1 MIQKR
6 INNKMTFV
14 YAFLLFHSLF
24 IYLDDGSG
32 IGRVL
37 QASFTLILLSLL
49 LPKLTK
55 INLKK
60 EKTLLFFVVMLCF
73 AYLSSSYLNLQS
85 KIVGNISES
94 SSKSLGVLF
103 ALRFFCLYIL
113 IKYVAIRKNA
123 YLFLKFVYYIIVA
136 YIILTDLT
144 LVFNFKLNPAEDYYL
159 IGSKFNVSYLHIY
172 GLLLYMMLYKDIYK
186 SRKFSFILIL
196 YSLLVVCVSLFVECT
211 TSITLLVIILF
222 MFITRRQFFNYWRK
236 ANFAM
241 LVLLLSSTFFFIF
254 TNFVLSQ
261 DVANFLISI
270 GKDPTFTGRTDLY
283 KMILPLIP
291 LCPFWGFGCGSAHAV
306 VETLTGFPNTQNG
319 LLEIYF
325 ENGILGVLATI
336 CIIYIVISEL
346 KKNKY
351 SAYPLLIGIY
361 AFIIISSIEI
371 TLGQTF
377 LGLCFLMRLGNEINF
392 KNV

>member
-1 MIQKR
+1 MIKKR

-32 IGRVL
+32 IGRVF
-37 QASFTLILLSLL
+37 QAFSTLILLSLL
-49 LPKLTK
+49 LPKLTM
-55 INLKK
+55 INLKR
-60 EKTLLFFVVMLCF
+60 EKTLLFLVVTLCC
-73 AYLSSSYLNLQS
+73 AYLSSSYFNYQT
-85 KIVGNISES
+85 KIVGDISATS
-94 SSKSLGVLF
+94 SQSLGVLF
-103 ALRFFCLYIL
+103 ALRFICLYIL
-113 IKYVAIRKNA
+113 TKYIAIRKNA
-123 YLFLKFVYYIIVA
+123 YLFLKYIYYIIVG
-136 YIILTDLT
+136 YIILTDLA

-159 IGSKFNVSYLHIY
+159 IGGKFNVSYLHIY
-172 GLLLYMMLYKDIYK
+172 GLLLYMLLYKDIYK
-186 SRKFSFILIL
+186 SRKFSFFLIMF
-196 YSLLVVCVSLFVECT
+196 SFLVVCVSLFVECT

-222 MFITRRQFFNYWRK
+222 MYVTKRRFFHYWRK
-236 ANFAM
+236 ASF
-241 LVLLLSSTFFFIF
+241 VLLILFLSSTFFFIF

-261 DVANFLISI
+261 DVADFLISI

-283 KMILPLIP
+283 EMILPLIP

-336 CIIYIVISEL
+336 CIIYIVISDL

-351 SAYPLLIGIY
+351 TAYPLLIGVY
-361 AFIIISSIEI
+361 AFIVISSIEI

-377 LGLCFLMRLGNEINF
+377 LGLCFFMRLGNEINF
-392 KNV
+392 KQV

>member
-1 MIQKR
+1 MIKKR

-32 IGRVL
+32 IGRVF
-37 QASFTLILLSLL
+37 QAFSTLILLSLL
-49 LPKLTK
+49 LPKLTM
-55 INLKK
+55 INLKR
-60 EKTLLFFVVMLCF
+60 EKTLLFLVVTLCC
-73 AYLSSSYLNLQS
+73 AYLSSSYFNYQT
-85 KIVGNISES
+85 KIVGDISATS
-94 SSKSLGVLF
+94 SQSLGVLF
-103 ALRFFCLYIL
+103 ALRFICLYIL
-113 IKYVAIRKNA
+113 TKYIAFRKNA
-123 YLFLKFVYYIIVA
+123 YLFLKYIYYIIVG
-136 YIILTDLT
+136 YIILTDLA

-159 IGSKFNVSYLHIY
+159 IGGKFNVSYLHIY
-172 GLLLYMMLYKDIYK
+172 GLLLYMLLYKDIYK
-186 SRKFSFILIL
+186 SRKFSFFLIMF
-196 YSLLVVCVSLFVECT
+196 SFLVVCVSLFVECT

-222 MFITRRQFFNYWRK
+222 MYVTKRRFFHYWRK
-236 ANFAM
+236 ASFA
-241 LVLLLSSTFFFIF
+241 LLILFLSSTFFFIF

-261 DVANFLISI
+261 DVADFLISI

-283 KMILPLIP
+283 EMILPLIP

-336 CIIYIVISEL
+336 CIIYIVISDL

-351 SAYPLLIGIY
+351 TAYPLLIGVY
-361 AFIIISSIEI
+361 AFIVISSIEI

-377 LGLCFLMRLGNEINF
+377 LGLCFFMRLGNEINF
-392 KNV
+392 KQV

>member
-1 MIQKR
+1 MIKKR

-32 IGRVL
+32 IGRVF
-37 QASFTLILLSLL
+37 QVFSTLILLSLL
-49 LPKLTK
+49 LPKLTM
-55 INLKK
+55 INLKR
-60 EKTLLFFVVMLCF
+60 EKTLLFLVVTLCC
-73 AYLSSSYLNLQS
+73 AYLSSSYFNYQT
-85 KIVGNISES
+85 KIVGDISATS
-94 SSKSLGVLF
+94 SQSLGVLF
-103 ALRFFCLYIL
+103 ALRFICLYIL
-113 IKYVAIRKNA
+113 TKYIAIRKNA
-123 YLFLKFVYYIIVA
+123 YLFLKYIYYIIVG
-136 YIILTDLT
+136 YIILTDLA

-159 IGSKFNVSYLHIY
+159 IGGKFNVSYLHIY
-172 GLLLYMMLYKDIYK
+172 GLLLYMLLYKDIYK
-186 SRKFSFILIL
+186 SRKFSFFLIMF
-196 YSLLVVCVSLFVECT
+196 SFLVVCVSLFVECT

-222 MFITRRQFFNYWRK
+222 MYVTKRRFFHYWRK
-236 ANFAM
+236 ASFA
-241 LVLLLSSTFFFIF
+241 LLILFLSSTFFFIF

-261 DVANFLISI
+261 DVADFLISI

-283 KMILPLIP
+283 EMILPLIP

-306 VETLTGFPNTQNG
+306 VETLIGFPNTQNG

-336 CIIYIVISEL
+336 CIIYIVISDL

-351 SAYPLLIGIY
+351 TAYPLLIGVY

-377 LGLCFLMRLGNEINF
+377 LGLCFFMRLGNEINF
-392 KNV
+392 KQV

>member
-6 INNKMTFV
+6 INNKLIFV

-32 IGRVL
+32 IGRVF
-37 QASFTLILLSLL
+37 QVFFTLILLSLL
-49 LPKLTK
+49 LPKLTV
-55 INLKK
+55 INLKR
-60 EKTLLFFVVMLCF
+60 EKTLLFLVVTLCC
-73 AYLSSSYLNLQS
+73 AYLSSSYFNYQT
-85 KIVGNISES
+85 KIVGDISATS
-94 SSKSLGVLF
+94 SQSLGVLF
-103 ALRFFCLYIL
+103 ALRFICLYIL
-113 IKYVAIRKNA
+113 TKYIAIRKNA
-123 YLFLKFVYYIIVA
+123 YLFLKYIYYIIVG
-136 YIILTDLT
+136 YIILTDLA

-159 IGSKFNVSYLHIY
+159 IGGKFNVSYLHIY
-172 GLLLYMMLYKDIYK
+172 GLLLYMLLYKDIYK
-186 SRKFSFILIL
+186 SRKFSFILIMF
-196 YSLLVVCVSLFVECT
+196 SLLVVCVSLFVECT

-222 MFITRRQFFNYWRK
+222 MYVTKRRFFHYWRK
-236 ANFAM
+236 ASFA
-241 LVLLLSSTFFFIF
+241 LLILFLSSTFFFIF

-261 DVANFLISI
+261 DVADFLISI

-283 KMILPLIP
+283 EMILPLIP

-336 CIIYIVISEL
+336 CIIYIVISDL

-351 SAYPLLIGIY
+351 TAYPLLIGVY

-377 LGLCFLMRLGNEINF
+377 LGLCFFMRLGNEINF
-392 KNV
+392 KQV

>member
-32 IGRVL
+32 IGRVF
-37 QASFTLILLSLL
+37 QVFSTLILLSLL
-49 LPKLTK
+49 LPKLTM
-55 INLKK
+55 INLKR
-60 EKTLLFFVVMLCF
+60 EKTLLFLVVTLCC
-73 AYLSSSYLNLQS
+73 AYLSSSYFNYQT
-85 KIVGNISES
+85 KIVGDISATS
-94 SSKSLGVLF
+94 SQSLGVLF
-103 ALRFFCLYIL
+103 ALRFICLYIL
-113 IKYVAIRKNA
+113 TKYIAIRKNA
-123 YLFLKFVYYIIVA
+123 YLFLKYIYYIIVG
-136 YIILTDLT
+136 YIILTDLA
-144 LVFNFKLNPAEDYYL
+144 LVLNFKLNPAEDYYL
-159 IGSKFNVSYLHIY
+159 IGGKFNVSYLHIY
-172 GLLLYMMLYKDIYK
+172 GLLLYMMLYKDLYK
-186 SRKFSFILIL
+186 SRKFSVILIMF
-196 YSLLVVCVSLFVECT
+196 SLLAVCVSLFVECT

-222 MFITRRQFFNYWRK
+222 MFITRRRFFCYWRK
-236 ANFAM
+236 ASFAM
-241 LVLLLSSTFFFIF
+241 LILFLSSTFFFIF

-261 DVANFLISI
+261 DVADFLISI

-283 KMILPLIP
+283 EMILPLIP

-325 ENGILGVLATI
+325 ENGMLGVLATI
-336 CIIYIVISEL
+336 CIIYIVISDL
-346 KKNKY
+346 KKNNY
-351 SAYPLLIGIY
+351 SAYPLLIGVY

-377 LGLCFLMRLGNEINF
+377 LGLCFFMRLGNEINF
-392 KNV
+392 KQV

>member
-6 INNKMTFV
+6 INNKLTFV

-32 IGRVL
+32 IGRVF
-37 QASFTLILLSLL
+37 QVFSTLILLSLL
-49 LPKLTK
+49 LPKLTM
-55 INLKK
+55 INLKR
-60 EKTLLFFVVMLCF
+60 EKTLLFLVVTLCC
-73 AYLSSSYLNLQS
+73 AYLSSSYFNYQT
-85 KIVGNISES
+85 KIVGDISATS
-94 SSKSLGVLF
+94 SQSLGVLF
-103 ALRFFCLYIL
+103 ALRFICLYIL
-113 IKYVAIRKNA
+113 TKYIAIRKNA
-123 YLFLKFVYYIIVA
+123 YLFLKYIYYIIVG
-136 YIILTDLT
+136 YIILTDLA
-144 LVFNFKLNPAEDYYL
+144 LVLNFKLNPAEDYYL
-159 IGSKFNVSYLHIY
+159 IGGKFNVSYLHIY
-172 GLLLYMMLYKDIYK
+172 GLLLYMMLYKDLYK
-186 SRKFSFILIL
+186 SRKFSVILIMF
-196 YSLLVVCVSLFVECT
+196 SLLAVCVSLFVECT

-222 MFITRRQFFNYWRK
+222 MFITRRRFFCYWRK
-236 ANFAM
+236 ASFAM
-241 LVLLLSSTFFFIF
+241 LILFLSSTFFFIF

-261 DVANFLISI
+261 DVADFLISI

-283 KMILPLIP
+283 EMILPLIP

-325 ENGILGVLATI
+325 ENGMLGVLATI
-336 CIIYIVISEL
+336 CIIYIVISDL

-351 SAYPLLIGIY
+351 SAYPLLIGVY

-377 LGLCFLMRLGNEINF
+377 LGLCFFMRLGNEINF
-392 KNV
+392 KQV

>member
-49 LPKLTK
+49 LPKLTM
-55 INLKK
+55 INLKR
-60 EKTLLFFVVMLCF
+60 EKTLLFLVVTLCC
-73 AYLSSSYLNLQS
+73 AYLSSSYFNYQT
-85 KIVGNISES
+85 KIVGDISATS
-94 SSKSLGVLF
+94 SQSLGVLF
-103 ALRFFCLYIL
+103 ALRFICLYIL
-113 IKYVAIRKNA
+113 TKYIAIRKNA
-123 YLFLKFVYYIIVA
+123 YLFLKYIYYIIVG
-136 YIILTDLT
+136 YIILTDLA

-159 IGSKFNVSYLHIY
+159 IGGKFNVSYLHIY

-222 MFITRRQFFNYWRK
+222 MFVTRRQFFNYWRK

-261 DVANFLISI
+261 DVVNFLISI

-336 CIIYIVISEL
+336 CIIYIVISDL

-361 AFIIISSIEI
+361 AFIIIS
-371 TLGQTF
+371 L
-377 LGLCFLMRLGNEINF
+377 
-392 KNV
+392 

>member
-1 MIQKR
+1 MIKKR

-32 IGRVL
+32 IGRVF
-37 QASFTLILLSLL
+37 QAFSTLILLSLL
-49 LPKLTK
+49 LPKLTM
-55 INLKK
+55 INLKR
-60 EKTLLFFVVMLCF
+60 EKTLLFLVVTLCC
-73 AYLSSSYLNLQS
+73 AYLSSSYFNYQT
-85 KIVGNISES
+85 KIVGDISATS
-94 SSKSLGVLF
+94 SQSLGVLF
-103 ALRFFCLYIL
+103 ALRFICLYIL
-113 IKYVAIRKNA
+113 TKYIAIRKNA
-123 YLFLKFVYYIIVA
+123 YLFLKYIYYIIVG
-136 YIILTDLT
+136 YIILTDLA

-159 IGSKFNVSYLHIY
+159 IGGKFNVSYLHIY
-172 GLLLYMMLYKDIYK
+172 GLLLYMLLYKDIYK
-186 SRKFSFILIL
+186 SRKFSFFLIMF
-196 YSLLVVCVSLFVECT
+196 SFLVVCVSLFVECT

-222 MFITRRQFFNYWRK
+222 MYVTKRRFFHYWRK
-236 ANFAM
+236 ASFA
-241 LVLLLSSTFFFIF
+241 LLILFLSSTFFFIF

-261 DVANFLISI
+261 DVADFLISI

-283 KMILPLIP
+283 EMILPLIP

-336 CIIYIVISEL
+336 CIIYIVISDL

-351 SAYPLLIGIY
+351 TAYPLLIGVY
-361 AFIIISSIEI
+361 AFIVISSIEI

-377 LGLCFLMRLGNEINF
+377 LGLCFFMRLGNEINF
-392 KNV
+392 KQV